1 MERKKLEEVIY
12 NAIREIDMSK
22 KRILKP
28 RKLPPQKLDMIAQKF
43 ADSILQERL
52 PPRETKYLL
61 GKIQEL
67 VLGPAVEG
75 E

>member
-1 MERKKLEEVIY
+1 MERKKLEELIHS
-12 NAIREIDMSK
+12 AIKEIDFSN
-22 KRILKP
+22 KRITKP
-28 RKLPPQKLDMIAQKF
+28 RKLPPQKLDMIAQKI

-52 PPRETKYLL
+52 PTQEAKYLL
-61 GKIQEL
+61 GKIQEI